1 MPRTLN
7 SITREDY
14 LRAEGARMM
23 LAALQDFIRKWR
35 AMDSNGKPLP
45 DKISVEGEEDPFCY
59 VSGIS
64 TDMMI
69 DGVRRLTASTFNCV
83 DFIYGQ
89 FPEYASFKGRK
100 AKTKTGYKIDNID
113 FHYRKEKQ

>member
-1 MPRTLN
+1 MPKTLN
-7 SITREDY
+7 AITHDDY

-35 AMDSNGKPLP
+35 ATDSNGKPSP
-45 DKISVEGEEDPFCY
+45 DKISVEGEEYPFCY
-59 VSGIS
+59 VAGIS
-64 TDMMI
+64 TDMMV

-89 FPEYASFKGRK
+89 FPEYASFKGHK

-113 FHYRKEKQ
+113 LHYRKEKQ

>member
-1 MPRTLN
+1 MPKTLN
-7 SITREDY
+7 AITHDDY

-35 AMDSNGKPLP
+35 ASDGNRKPSP
-45 DKISVEGEEDPFCY
+45 DKISVEGEEYPFCY
-59 VSGIS
+59 VAGIS
-64 TDMMI
+64 TDMMV

-83 DFIYGQ
+83 DFIYGR
-89 FPEYASFKGRK
+89 FPEYASFKGHDV
-100 AKTKTGYKIDNID
+100 KTKKGYKIDNID